1 MKRTK
6 SILPILFGVYLIF
19 AMGGLSIFHHLCNC
33 SIEEET
39 TSVFSNQSCC
49 SSSMPEPATCHN
61 DTQQNAYDDDCESG
75 NCTTEIELLTLNE
88 TLTVESNTLSSPN
101 QPLIAIPSITQA
113 VNYSS
118 LNSKS
123 TIYNKDLP
131 PPKTGRSIVILHQC
145 LKVPFRA

>member
-75 NCTTEIELLTLNE
+75 NCTTEFELLSLNE
-88 TLTVESNTLSSPN
+88 TLTVESNRLSAPI
-101 QPLIAIPSITQA
+101 QFLFTIYDIAQEI
-113 VNYSS
+113 NYSKAK
-118 LNSKS
+118 SKS
-123 TIYNKDLP
+123 IVYNKDLP
-131 PPKTGRSIVILHQC
+131 PLRSGRSIVILHQC
-145 LKVPFRA
+145 LKIPFRA